1 MQGNIS
7 YLQLYIF
14 NMKLNL
20 PVTKVTIACL
30 ISFTGLI
37 TRVNA
42 QEVVSLQRAI
52 DLALERNLTIKQA
65 QFSEALSEENLKQ
78 SKYNLLPN
86 LSAGPQ
92 ASFNFGRN
100 IDPSTNQFINQ
111 RISALSGNMSSQ
123 VTLFQGGQLRNQI
136 IENRLLLNADRSY
149 TAKVKND
156 LILNVVTQYLQV
168 LTNQD
173 LVTAAKQQIEV
184 AKITVDRAQKNF
196 DVGNQTLADLAQAK
210 AQQSTAELN
219 YTTAENQLELS
230 VLTLKQYMEMP
241 PVTNITFEKPDIS
254 RFKNLPTA
262 FNPEEVLKSAIA
274 VNPDVGLAEA
284 RQKATAQ
291 NIKVARGNYYPSVV
305 LFGQLGTNYSD
316 ARKLVSGVTP
326 SGRMDTVGFVNG
338 NMATPVTV
346 PGFNPIYS
354 NYPFFRQIGDNFN
367 QSVGIS
373 LQIPIFNRYNARIAV
388 RKAKIT
394 NENAL
399 VTAQLARNNLSKV
412 IYQAVW
418 DVQAANK
425 KYQSSLQ
432 TYNANKEAFNVIQQR
447 YNVGLVNSLDY
458 NTSLTNLNKSQFD
471 LIQAQYELVF
481 RSKIID
487 YYLGNPITL

>member
-1 MQGNIS
+1 
-7 YLQLYIF
+7 
-14 NMKLNL
+14 MKLNL
-20 PVTKVTIACL
+20 QVTKVTIACI
-30 ISFTGLI
+30 ISLSVFNI
-37 TRVNA
+37 KARA
-42 QEVVSLQRAI
+42 QEVITLQHAI
-52 DLALERNLTIKQA
+52 DLALERNLNIKQA

-86 LSAGPQ
+86 LTAGPQ

-111 RISALSGNMSSQ
+111 RIFALSGNVTSQ

-136 IENRLLLNADRSY
+136 ISNKLLLNVDRSN
-149 TAKVKND
+149 TAKIKND
-156 LILNVVTQYLQV
+156 LVLNVVTQYLQI

-173 LVTAAKQQIEV
+173 LVTAAQQQIDV

-210 AQQSTAELN
+210 AQQSTADLN

-241 PVTNITFEKPDIS
+241 PATQISFEKPDIS
-254 RFKNLPTA
+254 KFKQLATA
-262 FNPEEVLKSAIA
+262 FDPEEVLKTALA

-291 NIKVARGNYYPSVV
+291 DIKVARGNYYPSIV
-305 LFGQLGTNYSD
+305 LFGQVGSNYSD
-316 ARKLVSGVTP
+316 ARKLVSGIVP
-326 SGRMDTVGFVNG
+326 SGRTDTVGFVGG
-338 NMATPVTV
+338 NIANPVTINGLDPV
-346 PGFNPIYS
+346 YS
-354 NYPFFRQIGDNFN
+354 NYPFFKQLGDNFN

-373 LQIPIFNRYNARIAV
+373 LQIPIFNRFSARTQV

-394 NENAL
+394 NESA
-399 VTAQLARNNLSKV
+399 VVGVQLARNNLSKI

-425 KYQSSLQ
+425 KLQSTTQ
-432 TYNANKEAFNVIQQR
+432 TFNANKEAFNVIQQR

-471 LIQAQYELVF
+471 MINAQYELVF
-481 RSKIID
+481 RNKVID

>member
-1 MQGNIS
+1 
-7 YLQLYIF
+7 
-14 NMKLNL
+14 MKLNL
-20 PVTKVTIACL
+20 QVTKVTIACL
-30 ISFTGLI
+30 IALCGFNYTAK
-37 TRVNA
+37 A
-42 QEVVSLQRAI
+42 QEVITLQRAI
-52 DLALERNLTIKQA
+52 DLALERNLNIKQA

-86 LSAGPQ
+86 LTAGPQ

-111 RISALSGNMSSQ
+111 RIFALSGNVTSQ

-136 IENRLLLNADRSY
+136 IENKLLLNVDRSN
-149 TAKVKND
+149 TTKVKND
-156 LILNVVTQYLQV
+156 LILNVVTQYLLI

-173 LVTAAKQQIEV
+173 LVTAAQQQIDV

-210 AQQSTAELN
+210 AQQSTADLN

-230 VLTLKQYMEMP
+230 ILTLKQYMEMP
-241 PVTNITFEKPDIS
+241 PATPISFEKPDIS
-254 RFKNLPTA
+254 KFRQLATS
-262 FNPEEVLKSAIA
+262 FNAEEVLKTALA

-284 RQKATAQ
+284 RQKVTAQ
-291 NIKVARGNYYPSVV
+291 DIKVARGNYYPSIV
-305 LFGQLGTNYSD
+305 LFGQVGSNYSD
-316 ARKLVSGVTP
+316 ARKLVSGVVP
-326 SGRMDTVGFVNG
+326 NGRADTVGFVGG
-338 NMATPVTV
+338 NTANPVTIQ
-346 PGFNPIYS
+346 GLNPVYS
-354 NYPFFRQIGDNFN
+354 NYRFFKQFGDNFN
-367 QSVGIS
+367 QSVGLS
-373 LQIPIFNRYNARIAV
+373 LQIPIFNRFTARTSV

-394 NENAL
+394 NENAI
-399 VTAQLARNNLSKV
+399 VGVQLARNNLSKI

-425 KYQSSLQ
+425 KYQSTMQ
-432 TYNANKEAFNVIQQR
+432 TYTANKEAFNVIQQR

-471 LIQAQYELVF
+471 MINAQYELVF
-481 RSKIID
+481 RNKVID

>member
-1 MQGNIS
+1 M
-7 YLQLYIF
+7 
-14 NMKLNL
+14 
-20 PVTKVTIACL
+20 
-30 ISFTGLI
+30 
-37 TRVNA
+37 RVKA
-42 QEVVSLQRAI
+42 QEVVTLQRAI

-86 LSAGPQ
+86 LTAGPQ
-92 ASFNFGRN
+92 ASLNFGRN

-149 TAKVKND
+149 TAKIKND
-156 LILNVVTQYLQV
+156 LVLNVVTQYLLV

-173 LVTAAKQQIEV
+173 LVTAAKQQIDV

-241 PVTNITFEKPDIS
+241 PATNIVFEKPDIS
-254 RFKNLPTA
+254 KFKNLSTV
-262 FNPEEVLKSAIA
+262 FNPEDVLKTALA
-274 VNPDVGLAEA
+274 VNPDVSLAEA
-284 RQKATAQ
+284 RQKAAAQ
-291 NIKVARGNYYPSVV
+291 DIKVARGNYYPSIV

-326 SGRMDTVGFVNG
+326 SGRMDTVGFVGG

-346 PGFNPIYS
+346 PGFNPVYS

-373 LQIPIFNRYNARIAV
+373 LQIPIFNRFSARTSV

-399 VTAQLARNNLSKV
+399 VTAQLARNNLSKI

-432 TYNANKEAFNVIQQR
+432 TYTANKEAFNVIQQR

-481 RSKIID
+481 RSKVID

>member
-1 MQGNIS
+1 M
-7 YLQLYIF
+7 
-14 NMKLNL
+14 
-20 PVTKVTIACL
+20 
-30 ISFTGLI
+30 
-37 TRVNA
+37 RVKA
-42 QEVVSLQRAI
+42 QEVVTLQRAI

-86 LSAGPQ
+86 LTAGPQ
-92 ASFNFGRN
+92 ASLNFGRN

-149 TAKVKND
+149 TAKIKND
-156 LILNVVTQYLQV
+156 LVLNVVTQYLLV

-173 LVTAAKQQIEV
+173 LVTAAKQQIDV

-230 VLTLKQYMEMP
+230 ILTLKQYMEMP
-241 PVTNITFEKPDIS
+241 PATNIVFEKPDIS
-254 RFKNLPTA
+254 KFKNLSTV
-262 FNPEEVLKSAIA
+262 FNPEDVLKTALA
-274 VNPDVGLAEA
+274 VNPDVSLAEA
-284 RQKATAQ
+284 RQKAAAQ
-291 NIKVARGNYYPSVV
+291 DIKVARGNYYPSIV

-326 SGRMDTVGFVNG
+326 SGRMDTVGFVGG

-346 PGFNPIYS
+346 PGFNPVYS

-373 LQIPIFNRYNARIAV
+373 LQIPIFNRFSARTSV

-399 VTAQLARNNLSKV
+399 VTAQLARNNLSKI

-432 TYNANKEAFNVIQQR
+432 TYTANKEAFNVIQQR

-481 RSKIID
+481 RSKVID

>member
-1 MQGNIS
+1 
-7 YLQLYIF
+7 
-14 NMKLNL
+14 MKLNL

-30 ISFTGLI
+30 ISLMGLSM
-37 TRVNA
+37 RVKA
-42 QEVVSLQRAI
+42 QEVVTLQRAI

-86 LSAGPQ
+86 LTAGPQ
-92 ASFNFGRN
+92 ASLNFGRN

-149 TAKVKND
+149 TAKIKND
-156 LILNVVTQYLQV
+156 LVLNVVTQYLLV

-173 LVTAAKQQIEV
+173 LVTAAKQQIDV

-230 VLTLKQYMEMP
+230 ILTLKQYMEMP
-241 PVTNITFEKPDIS
+241 PATNIVFEKPDIS
-254 RFKNLPTA
+254 KFKNLSTV
-262 FNPEEVLKSAIA
+262 FNPEDVLKTALA
-274 VNPDVGLAEA
+274 VNPDVSLAEA
-284 RQKATAQ
+284 RQKAAAQ
-291 NIKVARGNYYPSVV
+291 DIKVARGNYYPSIV

-326 SGRMDTVGFVNG
+326 SGRMDTVGFVGG

-346 PGFNPIYS
+346 PGFNPVYS

-373 LQIPIFNRYNARIAV
+373 LQIPIFNRFSARTSV

-399 VTAQLARNNLSKV
+399 VTAQLARNNLSKI

-432 TYNANKEAFNVIQQR
+432 TYTANKEAFNVIQQR

-481 RSKIID
+481 RSKVID